1 MNIWPLSGYPT
12 RDKHRKQAYR
22 TFLASTTR
30 PLSINR
36 RFYPYSSQPTTELT
50 LIFTV
55 IFTIHHQSIGSSKRS
70 GSRTLNL
77 TRSTRPPSSSPA
89 HPPSNHHHLP
99 RTMAT
104 DYSKKKN
111 AELEDLLRA
120 RSLPHTGKKAD
131 LIARLLQSDK
141 DASNPPPQTT
151 STKSST
157 ATAVAD
163 DEIDWDDEKDA
174 DKETSATPAAPA
186 EPEQAKLP
194 APSAAGKAALA
205 AGGQGQPTNPP
216 AVPNQLVAEDPS
228 TTSDLTVIQP
238 STTDPE
244 PAKPTASESTTATPA
259 PAPVVDFTQGLS
271 QTSLDT
277 ELEKRKARAAR
288 FGLPVESDSEAVKA
302 LERAKK
308 FGTAAG
314 EEGKVVVGGLDSAL
328 PERARKRGREREE
341 RGGEEEKGAKRQD
354 SRRREGRGGRGR
366 GGRDG
371 GRGQNGRG
379 AGEGKKAEGA
389 KVAAGKGEGAKSAT
403 GAVSEK
409 DKLAAEAR
417 KKRFAAAA

>member
-1 MNIWPLSGYPT
+1 
-12 RDKHRKQAYR
+12 
-22 TFLASTTR
+22 
-30 PLSINR
+30 
-36 RFYPYSSQPTTELT
+36 
-50 LIFTV
+50 
-55 IFTIHHQSIGSSKRS
+55 
-70 GSRTLNL
+70 
-77 TRSTRPPSSSPA
+77 
-89 HPPSNHHHLP
+89 
-99 RTMAT
+99 MAT

-141 DASNPPPQTT
+141 DASNPPQIT
-151 STKSST
+151 SAKSST
-157 ATAVAD
+157 ATAVVD

-174 DKETSATPAAPA
+174 EKDKSGTPAQTAAPT
-186 EPEQAKLP
+186 EPEQP

-205 AGGQGQPTNPP
+205 AGGQGQPANPP

-228 TTSDLTVIQP
+228 TTSDLTVIHP
-238 STTDPE
+238 STTEPE
-244 PAKPTASESTTATPA
+244 PAKTTASESATETPT

-271 QTSLDT
+271 QTSLDA

-288 FGLPVESDSEAVKA
+288 FGLPVEGDSEAVKA

-308 FGTAAG
+308 FGTGVG

-328 PERARKRGREREE
+328 PERARKRGREGADR
-341 RGGEEEKGAKRQD
+341 RGEEEKEAKRQD
-354 SRRREGRGGRGR
+354 SRRREGRGRGR
-366 GGRDG
+366 GGRG
-371 GRGQNGRG
+371 GRGGREGARPARG

-389 KVAAGKGEGAKSAT
+389 KTAAGKGEGAKSAT

>member
-1 MNIWPLSGYPT
+1 
-12 RDKHRKQAYR
+12 
-22 TFLASTTR
+22 
-30 PLSINR
+30 
-36 RFYPYSSQPTTELT
+36 
-50 LIFTV
+50 
-55 IFTIHHQSIGSSKRS
+55 
-70 GSRTLNL
+70 
-77 TRSTRPPSSSPA
+77 
-89 HPPSNHHHLP
+89 
-99 RTMAT
+99 MAT

-141 DASNPPPQTT
+141 DASNPPPQTA
-151 STKSST
+151 SAKPST

-186 EPEQAKLP
+186 EPKQAKLP

-205 AGGQGQPTNPP
+205 AGGQGQPPNPP

-228 TTSDLTVIQP
+228 TTSDLTVTQP

-259 PAPVVDFTQGLS
+259 LAPVVDFTQGLS

-314 EEGKVVVGGLDSAL
+314 EEAKVVVGGLDNAL

-354 SRRREGRGGRGR
+354 SRRREGRGRGRGGRGR

-379 AGEGKKAEGA
+379 AGEGKQAEGA
-389 KVAAGKGEGAKSAT
+389 KAAAGKGEGAKPAT
-403 GAVSEK
+403 GAVTEK

-417 KKRFAAAA
+417 RRGLRPRLEVDAMHFGGSLDLGIQRAERGLSQQGLLSFLPLRCAEGDGFDRCVYDR